1 MLARLEVAREQL
13 TRALQAGDRAVL
25 ERLDPLLDE
34 RMPGV
39 EDLRGLA
46 DTPAPFVPDATGRWI
61 RALGVVAAVA
71 LVGGLGLP
79 DLRNHLSDGALCRA
93 IGPWSTRAQHDWY
106 LRVGARCRDRVR
118 QEDIPAAAFERARRA
133 DTRGAYRGFKSF
145 PTNSLHV
152 AQADEAVR
160 NLAHRAMEEARAK
173 GTLAAVLRCR
183 ATHSV
188 WRDPPLRAEADRALD
203 LAYEGAA
210 ARLAAQGLPQETAG
224 FLAGLLDWFRRHH
237 TLALEVY
244 VPQPSTEALRQVEAR
259 LGQAGRGEV
268 DGRLPGLAEAAAGYE
283 PYEEILSGV
292 RAGLRAV
299 LAGEEPDLIPRSLR
313 LGAKSGRFQPAGLRT
328 QVPALVVETRIVP
341 TDATYPL
348 GTSGR
353 SCVGVAISYRLTFRI
368 PAGRPPWQID
378 FTARPERSPD
388 FSSPLAGVSRSGAYH
403 TLLAW
408 AFSDTGRALLARLR
422 EGGAV
427 SRPAD
432 DGAPEGR
439 SGEGPPP

>member
-133 DTRGAYRGFKSF
+133 DTRGAYRGVKSV
-145 PTNSLHV
+145 PTNSLPG

-188 WRDPPLRAEADRALD
+188 WRDPPLRAEAARAHD
-203 LAYEGAA
+203 L
-210 ARLAAQGLPQETAG
+210 
-224 FLAGLLDWFRRHH
+224 
-237 TLALEVY
+237 
-244 VPQPSTEALRQVEAR
+244 
-259 LGQAGRGEV
+259 
-268 DGRLPGLAEAAAGYE
+268 
-283 PYEEILSGV
+283 
-292 RAGLRAV
+292 
-299 LAGEEPDLIPRSLR
+299 
-313 LGAKSGRFQPAGLRT
+313 
-328 QVPALVVETRIVP
+328 
-341 TDATYPL
+341 
-348 GTSGR
+348 
-353 SCVGVAISYRLTFRI
+353 
-368 PAGRPPWQID
+368 
-378 FTARPERSPD
+378 
-388 FSSPLAGVSRSGAYH
+388 
-403 TLLAW
+403 
-408 AFSDTGRALLARLR
+408 
-422 EGGAV
+422 
-427 SRPAD
+427 AD
-432 DGAPEGR
+432 DGAAPPRAAPGQPRASSTGSAGTIPWRSRCTCRSPPRRPCARSRPGSARQEGGRWTGGCPGSPRPRPATSRTRR
-439 SGEGPPP
+439 SSRVCGRASGPSWRERNRI